1 MRRLSIDEVKQ
12 QKNFYRNNF
21 HRVVNSLFWVMGF
34 MLVLLL
40 GVIFKVLVV
49 PETSFYATNSVG
61 FITPLNPLDAPNMSS
76 EALLAPD
83 PPSANAQTSKTVD
96 L

>member
-1 MRRLSIDEVKQ
+1 MRRFFINEVKQ

-21 HRVVNSLFWVMGF
+21 RRVVNSLFWTMLF
-34 MLVLLL
+34 MLVLVVS
-40 GVIFKVLVV
+40 VIFKVLVV
-49 PETSFYATNSVG
+49 PDASFYATNSAS
-61 FITPLNPLDAPNMSS
+61 FITLLTPLDAPNMSS

-83 PPSANAQTSKTVD
+83 PPSATETTPKTVD